1 MLNVVKKLFI
11 LLTGIL
17 LQLSSQGEDIKFTLV
32 LSSQRI
38 SLQDYLQVQFTI
50 ENGKKVSQ
58 FVPPSFSNFAVL
70 EGPEQATGW
79 SLTNGVL
86 TEYISFTYLLKAV
99 KAGHFVISA
108 ASIKVDGKVYRSNTS
123 WVDVAGSG
131 ITRLAEDNSL
141 MNEFIVK
148 KGENIRKKINSNIFV
163 KLDVN
168 KSQVFEGEPL
178 VATYKLYTRLKSESK
193 VTRRPSFN
201 GFSVYDMVDPE
212 REEAGREMYNGRE
225 YNVYLLRKVQLYP
238 LQSGKLE
245 LDPVEVDNNLTFVQE
260 ESMGSDYAISNLMR
274 ALANNNVD
282 REGVIREQVTLTSN
296 PVTIDVKPLPET
308 SLPSFNGAIGKF
320 SLKTRI
326 AGGVIRKNDVVDVQ
340 LEVSGKGNF
349 PVLAAPVIEWPD
361 SIEAYESTV
370 KEQFNKFV
378 SPITGTKIFTYPVS
392 FRKEGDIVIP
402 PVNLYYFDPE
412 TGKYSIATS
421 DSIKFHVDPS
431 KVVAVSQ
438 TLQAPVTE
446 APGNAWK
453 WTISVI
459 GLLAVF
465 GGLYAILRQNSTGK
479 VKAKPV
485 IRVEAPEP
493 DPVVPIVDN
502 DPVLKIRSAFEQGDY
517 QLFYRELNKV
527 INEWLKKKYGADGE
541 GKWQQ
546 TLISEGVSK
555 EIVMQIESLKYDAA
569 MAMYTPFVMDKKMID
584 DLDSLQKIIG

>member
-17 LQLSSQGEDIKFTLV
+17 LQLGSQGEEVKFTLV

-58 FVPPSFSNFAVL
+58 FIPPSFNNFAVL

-79 SLTNGVL
+79 SLQNGVL

-108 ASIKVDGKVYRSNTS
+108 ASIKVDGKVYRSNSS
-123 WVDVAGSG
+123 WVDVGASG
-131 ITRLAEDNSL
+131 ITRQAEDNSL
-141 MNEFIVK
+141 VNEFILK
-148 KGENIRKKINSNIFV
+148 KGENLSKKISSNIFV

-168 KSQVFEGEPL
+168 KSHVFEGEPL

-193 VTRRPSFN
+193 VTKRPSFN

-245 LDPVEVDNNLTFVQE
+245 LDPVEVDNYLTFIKE
-260 ESMGSDYAISNLMR
+260 ENMGTDYGISNLMR
-274 ALANNNVD
+274 ALANNNVE
-282 REGVIREQVTLTSN
+282 REGVIREQVTLASN

-308 SLPSFNGAIGKF
+308 ALPSFNGAIGKF

-392 FRKEGDIVIP
+392 FRKEGDVVIP
-402 PVNLYYFDPE
+402 PVSLYYFDPE
-412 TGKYSIATS
+412 TGKYSVASS

-431 KVVAVSQ
+431 KTIAVSQ

-446 APGNAWK
+446 ASGNAWK
-453 WTISVI
+453 WAISVI

-465 GGLYAILRQNSTGK
+465 GGLYAILRQNSAGK
-479 VKAKPV
+479 VKPKPV
-485 IRVEAPEP
+485 VKVVEPLP
-493 DPVVPIVDN
+493 DPAISIVDN

-517 QLFYRELNKV
+517 QRFYRELNKV

-541 GKWQQ
+541 GNWQQ
-546 TLISEGVSK
+546 ALIAAGVSN
-555 EIVMQIESLKYDAA
+555 EIVMQIESLKYDAG
-569 MAMYTPFVMDKKMID
+569 MAMYTPFVMDKKMIE

>member
-1 MLNVVKKLFI
+1 LLNVVKKLFI

-17 LQLSSQGEDIKFTLV
+17 LQLGSQGEEVKFTLV
-32 LSSQRI
+32 VSSQRI

-58 FVPPSFSNFAVL
+58 FIPPSFSNFAVL

-79 SLTNGVL
+79 SLQNGVL

-108 ASIKVDGKVYRSNTS
+108 ASIKVDGKVYRSNSS
-123 WVDVAGSG
+123 WVDVGASG
-131 ITRLAEDNSL
+131 ITRQAEDNSL
-141 MNEFIVK
+141 VNEFILK
-148 KGENIRKKINSNIFV
+148 KGENLSKKISSNIFV

-168 KSQVFEGEPL
+168 KSHVFEGEPL

-193 VTRRPSFN
+193 VTKRPSFN

-245 LDPVEVDNNLTFVQE
+245 LDPVEVDNYLTFIKE
-260 ESMGSDYAISNLMR
+260 ENMGTDYGISNLMR
-274 ALANNNVD
+274 ALANNNVE
-282 REGVIREQVTLTSN
+282 REGVIREQVTLASN

-308 SLPSFNGAIGKF
+308 VLPSFNGAIGKF

-326 AGGVIRKNDVVDVQ
+326 AGGVIRKNDVVDIQ

-378 SPITGTKIFTYPVS
+378 SPITGAKIFTYPVS
-392 FRKEGDIVIP
+392 FRKEGDVVIP
-402 PVNLYYFDPE
+402 PVSLYYFDPE
-412 TGKYSIATS
+412 TGKYNVATS

-431 KVVAVSQ
+431 KTIAVSQ
-438 TLQAPVTE
+438 TLQEPVTE

-453 WTISVI
+453 WTISLI

-465 GGLYAILRQNSTGK
+465 GGLYAILRQNSVGK

-485 IRVEAPEP
+485 VKVVEPLP
-493 DPVVPIVDN
+493 DPAISIVEN

-517 QLFYRELNKV
+517 QRFYRELNKV

-541 GKWQQ
+541 GNWQQ
-546 TLISEGVSK
+546 ALIAAGVSN
-555 EIVMQIESLKYDAA
+555 EIVMQIESLKYDAG
-569 MAMYTPFVMDKKMID
+569 MAMYTPFVMDKKMIE